1 MDSCVYQPPAIL
13 KVQIYSFTI
22 FEIKSNFSY
31 FYRFFCIPLHENF
44 HLNFVFGKLH
54 FYLSSQ
60 LFFKKKQSVWKGKH
74 NPDFA
79 CWKYFSR
86 SGALVKNPP
95 ANSRDAYVHLWMCMY
110 IRMCVYVCERY
121 KQREEWHS
129 EVI

>member
-31 FYRFFCIPLHENF
+31 FYRFFCIPLHEKF

-60 LFFKKKQSVWKGKH
+60 LFFKKSRVFGKE
-74 NPDFA
+74 
-79 CWKYFSR
+79 SITQIL
-86 SGALVKNPP
+86 LVE
-95 ANSRDAYVHLWMCMY
+95 STFQEVVHW
-110 IRMCVYVCERY
+110 
-121 KQREEWHS
+121 
-129 EVI
+129 